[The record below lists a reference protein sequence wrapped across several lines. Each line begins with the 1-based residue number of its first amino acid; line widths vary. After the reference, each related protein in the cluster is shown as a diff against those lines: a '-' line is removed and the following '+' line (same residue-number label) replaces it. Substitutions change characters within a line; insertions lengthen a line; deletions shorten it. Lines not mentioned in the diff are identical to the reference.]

1 MMLILRNLLKTLR
14 VFGKTNILKLKILN
28 IKEMGFM
35 I

>member
-14 VFGKTNILKLKILN
+14 VFGKINILKLKILN
-28 IKEMGFM
+28 IKEMDFM